1 MFDPQ
6 NLIATFGYLGM
17 FLTVFIETGLLVGFF
32 LPGDS
37 LLLAAGIFAATPGG
51 PISIIP
57 TILVFIAGSFLGD
70 QLGYWVGRIAGPR
83 VFNRPQSRFFDPEN
97 VVKAKSFFD
106 KYGVL
111 TIIVARFVPVVHGP
125 ECRGCNPLG
134 NRRDLAR
141 VFSGPIDPRSREIH
155 LCGGD
160 RWHSRG
166 GRAERVAFGAC
177 RSEALNLEHKF
188 EVCGAHGAPRQSSHF
203 EPDCPTPRGSSIR
216 SPRV

>member
-1 MFDPQ
+1 MFDPH

-83 VFNRPQSRFFDPEN
+83 VFNRPQSRFFDPAN
-97 VVKAKSFFD
+97 VDKAKAFFD

-111 TIIVARFVPVVHGP
+111 TIIVARFVPVVRAFAPTMAGVTKLNYALFM
-125 ECRGCNPLG
+125 GLSAIGAILWGSGVTSLG
-134 NRRDLAR
+134 YFLGQLIPDLEKYIYLVMVVGILVA
-141 VFSGPIDPRSREIH
+141 VVPSAIH
-155 LCGGD
+155 LL
-160 RWHSRG
+160 RPAKKH
-166 GRAERVAFGAC
+166 
-177 RSEALNLEHKF
+177 
-188 EVCGAHGAPRQSSHF
+188 
-203 EPDCPTPRGSSIR
+203 
-216 SPRV
+216 

>member
-37 LLLAAGIFAATPGG
+37 LLLAAGIFAATPGA
-51 PISIIP
+51 PIQIVP

-97 VVKAKSFFD
+97 VNKAKAFFD

-111 TIIVARFVPVVHGP
+111 TIIVARFVPVVRAFAPTMAGVTKLNYAVFI
-125 ECRGCNPLG
+125 GLSAIGAVLWGAGVTSLG
-134 NRRDLAR
+134 YFLGQLIPDLEKYIYLVVIGGILAA
-141 VFSGPIDPRSREIH
+141 VVPSVVH
-155 LCGGD
+155 LV
-160 RWHSRG
+160 
-166 GRAERVAFGAC
+166 RAGKK
-177 RSEALNLEHKF
+177 H
-188 EVCGAHGAPRQSSHF
+188 
-203 EPDCPTPRGSSIR
+203 
-216 SPRV
+216 

>member
-70 QLGYWVGRIAGPR
+70 QLGVLGWSNRWTSGFQPASIQ
-83 VFNRPQSRFFDPEN
+83 VF
-97 VVKAKSFFD
+97 
-106 KYGVL
+106 
-111 TIIVARFVPVVHGP
+111 
-125 ECRGCNPLG
+125 
-134 NRRDLAR
+134 
-141 VFSGPIDPRSREIH
+141 
-155 LCGGD
+155 
-160 RWHSRG
+160 
-166 GRAERVAFGAC
+166 
-177 RSEALNLEHKF
+177 
-188 EVCGAHGAPRQSSHF
+188 
-203 EPDCPTPRGSSIR
+203 
-216 SPRV
+216 

>member
-111 TIIVARFVPVVHGP
+111 TIIVARFVPVVRAFAPTMAGVTKLNYALFM
-125 ECRGCNPLG
+125 GLSAVGAILWGTGVTSLG
-134 NRRDLAR
+134 FFLGQLIPDLEKYIYVVVIGGILVA
-141 VFSGPIDPRSREIH
+141 VVPSVLH
-155 LCGGD
+155 LV
-160 RWHSRG
+160 
-166 GRAERVAFGAC
+166 RAGQK
-177 RSEALNLEHKF
+177 H
-188 EVCGAHGAPRQSSHF
+188 
-203 EPDCPTPRGSSIR
+203 
-216 SPRV
+216 

>member
-83 VFNRPQSRFFDPEN
+83 VFNRPQSRFFDPAN
-97 VVKAKSFFD
+97 VDKAKAFFD

-111 TIIVARFVPVVHGP
+111 TIIVARFVPVVRAFAPTMAGVTKLNYALFI
-125 ECRGCNPLG
+125 GLSAVGAILWGSGVTSLG
-134 NRRDLAR
+134 FFLGQLIPDLEKYIYLVVIGGILVA
-141 VFSGPIDPRSREIH
+141 VVPSVLH
-155 LCGGD
+155 LV
-160 RWHSRG
+160 
-166 GRAERVAFGAC
+166 RAGKK
-177 RSEALNLEHKF
+177 H
-188 EVCGAHGAPRQSSHF
+188 
-203 EPDCPTPRGSSIR
+203 
-216 SPRV
+216 

>member
-37 LLLAAGIFAATPGG
+37 LLLAAGIFAATPGS
-51 PISIIP
+51 PISIVP

-70 QLGYWVGRIAGPR
+70 QLGYWVGRLAGPR

-97 VVKAKSFFD
+97 VTKAKAFFD

-111 TIIVARFVPVVHGP
+111 TIIVARFVPVVRAFAPTMAGVTKLNYAMFI
-125 ECRGCNPLG
+125 GLSAVGAILWGAGVTSLG
-134 NRRDLAR
+134 YFLGQLIPDLEKYIYLVVIGGILAA
-141 VFSGPIDPRSREIH
+141 VVPSVLH
-155 LCGGD
+155 LV
-160 RWHSRG
+160 
-166 GRAERVAFGAC
+166 RAGKK
-177 RSEALNLEHKF
+177 N
-188 EVCGAHGAPRQSSHF
+188 
-203 EPDCPTPRGSSIR
+203 
-216 SPRV
+216 

>member
-57 TILVFIAGSFLGD
+57 TILVFIAGSFCGD
-70 QLGYWVGRIAGPR
+70 QLGYWVGRTLGPR
-83 VFNRPQSRFFDPEN
+83 VFNRPQSRFFDPAN
-97 VVKAKSFFD
+97 VDKAKSFFD

-111 TIIVARFVPVVHGP
+111 TIIVARFVPVVRAFAPTMAGVTKLNYALFM
-125 ECRGCNPLG
+125 GLSAVGAILWGSGVTSLG
-134 NRRDLAR
+134 YFLGQLIPDLEKYIYLVMVVGILVA
-141 VFSGPIDPRSREIH
+141 VVPSAIH
-155 LCGGD
+155 LL
-160 RWHSRG
+160 RPAKKH
-166 GRAERVAFGAC
+166 
-177 RSEALNLEHKF
+177 
-188 EVCGAHGAPRQSSHF
+188 
-203 EPDCPTPRGSSIR
+203 
-216 SPRV
+216 

>member
-37 LLLAAGIFAATPGG
+37 LLLAAGIFAATPGA
-51 PISIIP
+51 PIQIVP

-97 VVKAKSFFD
+97 VNKAKAFFD

-111 TIIVARFVPVVHGP
+111 TIIVARFVPVVRAFAPTMAGVTKLNYAVFI
-125 ECRGCNPLG
+125 GLSAVGAILWGSGVTLLG
-134 NRRDLAR
+134 YFLGRLIPDLEKYIYLVVIGGILAA
-141 VFSGPIDPRSREIH
+141 VVPSVLH
-155 LCGGD
+155 LV
-160 RWHSRG
+160 
-166 GRAERVAFGAC
+166 RAGKK
-177 RSEALNLEHKF
+177 N
-188 EVCGAHGAPRQSSHF
+188 
-203 EPDCPTPRGSSIR
+203 
-216 SPRV
+216 

>member
-37 LLLAAGIFAATPGG
+37 LLLAAGIFAATPGA
-51 PISIIP
+51 PIQILP

-83 VFNRPQSRFFDPEN
+83 VFNRPQSRFFDPAN
-97 VVKAKSFFD
+97 VDKAKAFFD

-111 TIIVARFVPVVHGP
+111 TIIVARFVPVVRAFAPTMAGVTKLNYALFI
-125 ECRGCNPLG
+125 GLSAVGAVLWGAGVTSLG
-134 NRRDLAR
+134 FFLGRLIPDLEKYIYLVVIGGILAA
-141 VFSGPIDPRSREIH
+141 VVPSVLH
-155 LCGGD
+155 LV
-160 RWHSRG
+160 
-166 GRAERVAFGAC
+166 RAG
-177 RSEALNLEHKF
+177 KK
-188 EVCGAHGAPRQSSHF
+188 
-203 EPDCPTPRGSSIR
+203 T
-216 SPRV
+216 

>member
-83 VFNRPQSRFFDPEN
+83 VFNRPQSRFFDPAN
-97 VVKAKSFFD
+97 VDKAKTFFD

-111 TIIVARFVPVVHGP
+111 TIIVARFVPVVRAFAPTMAGVTKLNYALFM
-125 ECRGCNPLG
+125 GLSAVGAILWGTGVTSLG
-134 NRRDLAR
+134 YFLGQLIPDLEKYIYLVVIGGILVAVVPS
-141 VFSGPIDPRSREIH
+141 VFH
-155 LCGGD
+155 LV
-160 RWHSRG
+160 
-166 GRAERVAFGAC
+166 RAGKK
-177 RSEALNLEHKF
+177 H
-188 EVCGAHGAPRQSSHF
+188 
-203 EPDCPTPRGSSIR
+203 
-216 SPRV
+216 

>member
-70 QLGYWVGRIAGPR
+70 QLGYWVGRMAGPR
-83 VFNRPQSRFFDPEN
+83 VFNRPQSRFFDPAN
-97 VVKAKSFFD
+97 VDKAKAFFD

-111 TIIVARFVPVVHGP
+111 TIIVARFVPVVRAFAPTMAGVTKLNYAMFI
-125 ECRGCNPLG
+125 GLSAVGAILWGAGVTSLG
-134 NRRDLAR
+134 YFLGQLIPDLEKYIYLVVIGGILAA
-141 VFSGPIDPRSREIH
+141 VVPSVLH
-155 LCGGD
+155 LVQAGKK
-160 RWHSRG
+160 H
-166 GRAERVAFGAC
+166 
-177 RSEALNLEHKF
+177 
-188 EVCGAHGAPRQSSHF
+188 
-203 EPDCPTPRGSSIR
+203 
-216 SPRV
+216 

>member
-37 LLLAAGIFAATPGG
+37 LLLAAGIFAATPGA

-70 QLGYWVGRIAGPR
+70 QLGYWVGRMAGPR
-83 VFNRPQSRFFDPEN
+83 VFNRPQSRFFDPAN
-97 VVKAKSFFD
+97 VDKAKAFFD

-111 TIIVARFVPVVHGP
+111 TIIVARFVPVVRAFAPTMAGVTKLNYAMFI
-125 ECRGCNPLG
+125 GLSAVGAIVWGAGVTSLG
-134 NRRDLAR
+134 YFLGQLIPDLEKYIYLVVIGGILAA
-141 VFSGPIDPRSREIH
+141 VVPSVLH
-155 LCGGD
+155 LV
-160 RWHSRG
+160 
-166 GRAERVAFGAC
+166 RAGKK
-177 RSEALNLEHKF
+177 H
-188 EVCGAHGAPRQSSHF
+188 
-203 EPDCPTPRGSSIR
+203 
-216 SPRV
+216 

>member
-37 LLLAAGIFAATPGG
+37 LLLAAGIFAATPGA
-51 PISIIP
+51 PIQIVP

-97 VVKAKSFFD
+97 VTKAKAFFD

-111 TIIVARFVPVVHGP
+111 TIIVARFVPVVRAFAPTMAGVTKLNYAVFI
-125 ECRGCNPLG
+125 GLSAVGAILWGSGVTLLG
-134 NRRDLAR
+134 YFLGRLIPDLEKYIYLVVIGGILAA
-141 VFSGPIDPRSREIH
+141 VVPSVLH
-155 LCGGD
+155 LM
-160 RWHSRG
+160 
-166 GRAERVAFGAC
+166 RAGKK
-177 RSEALNLEHKF
+177 H
-188 EVCGAHGAPRQSSHF
+188 
-203 EPDCPTPRGSSIR
+203 
-216 SPRV
+216 